1 MNNTRRKQIEN
12 IKARIVALLGE
23 AENIKADIETIRDE
37 EQEYRDNMPESL
49 AEGEKAERADAAI
62 TELEQ
67 VIEDLDSLID
77 NDFDGPLTTAAE

>member
-1 MNNTRRKQIEN
+1 MNNTRRKQIED
-12 IKARIVALLGE
+12 IKARIAALLAD
-23 AENIKADIETIRDE
+23 AENIKTDLETIRDE

-67 VIEDLDSLID
+67 VIDDLDSLIG